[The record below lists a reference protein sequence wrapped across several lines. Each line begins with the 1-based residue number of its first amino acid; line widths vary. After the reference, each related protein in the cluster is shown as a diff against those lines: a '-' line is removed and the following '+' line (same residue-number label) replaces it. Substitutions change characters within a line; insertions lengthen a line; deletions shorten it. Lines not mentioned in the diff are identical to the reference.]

1 MASGRRASSAKPDTR
16 MVSAGTC
23 SSSASWNRRSNS
35 SARRTGCISLSTV
48 PRGTRVTLH
57 NFLPLLALILNVS
70 LAGITLLRN
79 SGSRLNRLFVYFVG
93 GMAVWNLGV
102 FMLRRAP
109 DEPTAVFWE
118 IVIHTGVIA
127 LPAFYYH
134 FVLIFLESTT
144 RHRTSLVVAYTLA
157 IVFNVINLS
166 GSPLFMS
173 GVKSTYWGWAPATGP
188 LYTPF
193 FIYFN
198 FFLIYGLLLRSYKDV
213 ESSFRRNR
221 ATLILLGTG
230 VSLVGGVIDFA
241 RFILTRFVPAADLVY
256 PMGIPANMIFALML
270 GTSIVRYRLFD
281 VNVLVKKGAI
291 YLLLRGVLTGTLV
304 TAESYADWDNV
315 NPLWVILPL
324 GFLLTML
331 VSPIGQRLE
340 ERIER
345 LMFSRRRG
353 CYETLLDLSKRMG
366 SILDFGRLMETL
378 VHGLVR
384 GVPLTHCVLMIFD
397 PQRSAFVVYREDT
410 TVGDGAGIVSIRVD
424 SPIVQWLNQKG
435 RVLVKEEAKLNP
447 EIAAYFETA
456 ENELDAIKAALIVPL
471 KIEGKLTGILL
482 VGEKL
487 SGDIFDEQELEVLAV
502 LANQVAISLENARLY
517 EELSGSNAQLMQASR
532 LKSQFLAS
540 MSHELRTP
548 LNSIIGFSKVLLN
561 RLDGDLTERQEV
573 YIRSVHNSGAHLL
586 QLING
591 ILDFSR
597 IEAGK
602 VEMVS
607 EDLDLHALIDECI
620 ESSTPLAR
628 GKQLK
633 VEKNVPLEL
642 PRLAADRTKVKQI
655 LLNLLSNAI
664 KFTSQGRVL
673 VGVAAEPGAVRVKV
687 SDTGIGIRAEDLARL
702 FEPFQQLDNPV
713 ARSAGGT
720 GLGLAISKKFVELHG
735 GRIWAESRENQGSTF
750 HFTLPLI

>member
-1 MASGRRASSAKPDTR
+1 MTP
-16 MVSAGTC
+16 
-23 SSSASWNRRSNS
+23 
-35 SARRTGCISLSTV
+35 
-48 PRGTRVTLH
+48 H
-57 NFLPLLALILNVS
+57 NFLPLLALVLNVS
-70 LAGITLLRN
+70 LAGITLFRN
-79 SGSRLNRLFVYFVG
+79 PGSRLNRLFTYFVG
-93 GMAVWNLGV
+93 GMAVWNFGV
-102 FMLRRAP
+102 FMLRRSP
-109 DEPTAVFWE
+109 DEATAVFWE

-134 FVLIFLESTT
+134 FVLIFLEGTT
-144 RHRTSLVVAYTLA
+144 RHRTSLLVVYALA
-157 IVFNVINLS
+157 LLFSIINLS
-166 GSPLFMS
+166 GSSLFMS
-173 GVKSTYWGWAPATGP
+173 GVKWTYWGWAPATGL

-193 FIYFN
+193 FVYFN
-198 FFLIYGLLLRSYKDV
+198 CFLIYGLLHLVRTYHDV
-213 ESSFRRNR
+213 DSSFRRNR
-221 ATLILLGTG
+221 ATLILLGTL
-230 VSLVGGVIDFA
+230 VSLIGGLIDFA
-241 RFILTRFVPAADLVY
+241 RFILARFVPAADLVY
-256 PMGIPANMIFALML
+256 PLGIPANMVFALML

-281 VNVLVKKGAI
+281 VNVVVKKGAI
-291 YLLLRGVLTGTLV
+291 YLLLWGVLTSVLV
-304 TAESYADWDNV
+304 AAEQYADWDQV

-324 GFLLTML
+324 GFVMTML
-331 VSPIGQRLE
+331 VSPLGQRLE

-345 LMFSRRRG
+345 VMFSRRRG

-384 GVPLTHCVLMIFD
+384 GVPLTHCVLMIYD
-397 PQRSAFVVYREDT
+397 AERSAFVVYREDA
-410 TVGDGAGIVSIRVD
+410 TVGEGVGAVAIRGD
-424 SPIVQWLNQKG
+424 SRLVQWLNQTG
-435 RVLVKEEAKLNP
+435 RVLVKEEVKLNP

-456 ENELDAIKAALIVPL
+456 EGELDAIKATLIVPL
-471 KIEGKLTGILL
+471 KIESKLTGILL

-487 SGDIFDEQELEVLAV
+487 SGDIFDDQELEVLAV

-517 EELSGSNAQLMQASR
+517 EELSESNAQLLQASR

-561 RLDGDLTERQEV
+561 RFDGELTERQET

-602 VEMVS
+602 LEMSS
-607 EDLDLHALIDECI
+607 EELDLHELIDECI
-620 ESSTPLAR
+620 ESSMPLAR
-628 GKQLK
+628 GKQMKL
-633 VEKNVPLEL
+633 EKNVPLEL
-642 PRLAADRTKVKQI
+642 PPLSGDRTKVKQI

-664 KFTSQGRVL
+664 KFTAQGRVL
-673 VGVAAEPGAVRVKV
+673 VSVVAEPDAIRVSV
-687 SDTGIGIRAEDLARL
+687 ADTGIGIREDDLAHL

-750 HFTLPLI
+750 HFTLPLT

>member
-1 MASGRRASSAKPDTR
+1 MTP
-16 MVSAGTC
+16 
-23 SSSASWNRRSNS
+23 
-35 SARRTGCISLSTV
+35 
-48 PRGTRVTLH
+48 H
-57 NFLPLLALILNVS
+57 NFLPLLALVLNVS
-70 LAGITLLRN
+70 LAGITLFRN
-79 SGSRLNRLFVYFVG
+79 PGSRLNRLFTYFVG
-93 GMAVWNLGV
+93 GMAVWNFGV
-102 FMLRRAP
+102 FMLRRSP
-109 DEPTAVFWE
+109 DEATAVFWE

-144 RHRTSLVVAYTLA
+144 RHRTSLFVVYALA
-157 IVFNVINLS
+157 LLFSIVNLS
-166 GSPLFMS
+166 GSSLFMS
-173 GVKSTYWGWAPATGP
+173 GVNSTYWGWAPATGL

-193 FIYFN
+193 FVYFN
-198 FFLIYGLLLRSYKDV
+198 CFLIYGLLHLVRTYNDV
-213 ESSFRRNR
+213 DSSFRRNR
-221 ATLILLGTG
+221 ATLILLGTL
-230 VSLVGGVIDFA
+230 VSLIGGFIDFA
-241 RFILTRFVPAADLVY
+241 RFVPAADLVY
-256 PMGIPANMIFALML
+256 PMGIPANMVFALML

-281 VNVLVKKGAI
+281 VNVVVKKGAI
-291 YLLLRGVLTGTLV
+291 YLLLWGVLTSVLV
-304 TAESYADWDNV
+304 AAEQYADWDQL

-324 GFLLTML
+324 GFVMTML

-345 LMFSRRRG
+345 VMFSRRRG

-384 GVPLTHCVLMIFD
+384 GVPLTHCVLMIYD
-397 PQRSAFVVYREDT
+397 VQRSAFVVYREDA
-410 TVGDGAGIVSIRVD
+410 TVGEGVGAVAIRVD
-424 SPIVQWLNQKG
+424 SRIVQWLNRTG
-435 RVLVKEEAKLNP
+435 RVLVKEEVKLNP

-456 ENELDAIKAALIVPL
+456 EGELDAIKATLIVPL

-487 SGDIFDEQELEVLAV
+487 SGDIFDDQELEVLAV

-517 EELSGSNAQLMQASR
+517 EELSESNAQLMQASR

-561 RLDGDLTERQEV
+561 RFDGELTERQET

-602 VEMVS
+602 LEMIS
-607 EDLDLHALIDECI
+607 EELDLHELIDECI
-620 ESSTPLAR
+620 ESSMPLAR
-628 GKQLK
+628 GKQMKL
-633 VEKNVPLEL
+633 EKNVPLEL
-642 PRLAADRTKVKQI
+642 PSLSGDRTKVKQI

-664 KFTSQGRVL
+664 KFTAQGRVL
-673 VGVAAEPGAVRVKV
+673 VSVVAEPDAIRVSV
-687 SDTGIGIRAEDLARL
+687 ADTGIGIRDDDLAHL
-702 FEPFQQLDNPV
+702 FEPFQQLDNPI

-750 HFTLPLI
+750 HFTLPLT

>member
-1 MASGRRASSAKPDTR
+1 
-16 MVSAGTC
+16 
-23 SSSASWNRRSNS
+23 
-35 SARRTGCISLSTV
+35 
-48 PRGTRVTLH
+48 VTLH

-79 SGSRLNRLFVYFVG
+79 SGSRLNRQFTYFVG

-102 FMLRRAP
+102 FMLRRSP

-144 RHRTSLVVAYTLA
+144 RHRWSLFVAYTLA
-157 IVFNVINLS
+157 LVFSVINLS
-166 GSPLFMS
+166 GSTLFMH
-173 GVKSTYWGWAPATGP
+173 GVKSTYWGWAPATGI

-193 FIYFN
+193 FVYFN
-198 FFLIYGLLLRSYKDV
+198 FFLIYGLSHLIRVYKDV
-213 ESSFRRNR
+213 DSSFRRNR
-221 ATLILLGTG
+221 ATLILLGTL

-241 RFILTRFVPAADLVY
+241 RFILARFIPAADLVY
-256 PMGIPANMIFALML
+256 PMGIPANMVFALML

-281 VNVLVKKGAI
+281 VNVAVKKSAV
-291 YLLLRGVLTGTLV
+291 YLLVWGVLTSVLV
-304 TAESYADWDNV
+304 AAESYADWDNV

-324 GFLLTML
+324 GFVMTML
-331 VSPIGQRLE
+331 VSPVGQRLE
-340 ERIER
+340 ESIER
-345 LMFSRRRG
+345 VMFSRRRG

-366 SILDFGRLMETL
+366 AILDFGRLMETL

-384 GVPLTHCVLMIFD
+384 GVPLTRCVLMIYD
-397 PQRSAFVVYREDT
+397 AQRSAFAVYREDAS
-410 TVGDGAGIVSIRVD
+410 VGERGAVAPIRID
-424 SPIVQWLNQKG
+424 SRIVQWLNQTG

-447 EIAAYFETA
+447 EIAAYFESA
-456 ENELDAIKAALIVPL
+456 ENELEAINAALIVPL

-487 SGDIFDEQELEVLAV
+487 SGDIFDDQELEVLAV

-517 EELSGSNAQLMQASR
+517 EELSETNAELMQASR

-561 RLDGDLTERQEV
+561 RFDGELTERQET

-602 VEMVS
+602 LEMVS
-607 EDLDLHALIDECI
+607 EEVDLHELIDECI
-620 ESSTPLAR
+620 ESSMPLAR
-628 GKQLK
+628 GKHMK

-642 PRLAADRTKVKQI
+642 PPLSGDRTKIKQI

-664 KFTSQGRVL
+664 KFTGQGRVL
-673 VGVAAEPGAVRVKV
+673 VSVVPEPDAIRVSVA
-687 SDTGIGIRAEDLARL
+687 DTGIGIREDDLARL

-713 ARSAGGT
+713 VRSAGGT

-750 HFTLPLI
+750 HFTIPLT

>member
-1 MASGRRASSAKPDTR
+1 M
-16 MVSAGTC
+16 
-23 SSSASWNRRSNS
+23 
-35 SARRTGCISLSTV
+35 
-48 PRGTRVTLH
+48 TLH

-70 LAGITLLRN
+70 LAGITLFRN
-79 SGSRLNRLFVYFVG
+79 PESRLNRLFTYFVG
-93 GMAVWNLGV
+93 GMAVWNFGV
-102 FMLRRAP
+102 FMLRRSP
-109 DEPTAVFWE
+109 DEATAVFWE

-144 RHRTSLVVAYTLA
+144 RHRRSLFVAYTLA
-157 IVFNVINLS
+157 LVFSVINLS
-166 GSPLFMS
+166 GSTLFMH
-173 GVKSTYWGWAPATGP
+173 GVKSTYWGWAPATGI

-193 FIYFN
+193 FVYFN
-198 FFLIYGLLLRSYKDV
+198 FFLIYGLSHLIRVYKDV
-213 ESSFRRNR
+213 DSSFRRNR
-221 ATLILLGTG
+221 ATLILLGTL

-241 RFILTRFVPAADLVY
+241 RFILARFIPAADLVY
-256 PMGIPANMIFALML
+256 PMGIPANMVFALML

-281 VNVLVKKGAI
+281 VNVAVKKSAV
-291 YLLLRGVLTGTLV
+291 YLLVWGVLTSVLV
-304 TAESYADWDNV
+304 AAESYADWDNV

-324 GFLLTML
+324 GFVMTML
-331 VSPIGQRLE
+331 VSPVGQRLE
-340 ERIER
+340 ESIER
-345 LMFSRRRG
+345 VMFSRRRG

-366 SILDFGRLMETL
+366 AILDFGRLMETL

-384 GVPLTHCVLMIFD
+384 GVPLTHCVLMIYD
-397 PQRSAFVVYREDT
+397 AQRSAFAVYREDAS
-410 TVGDGAGIVSIRVD
+410 VGERGAVAPIRID
-424 SPIVQWLNQKG
+424 SRIVQWLNQTG

-447 EIAAYFETA
+447 EIAAYFESA
-456 ENELDAIKAALIVPL
+456 ENELEAINAALIVPL

-487 SGDIFDEQELEVLAV
+487 SGDIFDDQELEVLAV

-517 EELSGSNAQLMQASR
+517 EELSETNAELMQASR

-561 RLDGDLTERQEV
+561 RFDGELTERQET

-602 VEMVS
+602 LEMVS
-607 EDLDLHALIDECI
+607 EEVDLHELIDECI
-620 ESSTPLAR
+620 ESSMPLAR
-628 GKQLK
+628 GKHMK

-642 PRLAADRTKVKQI
+642 PPLSGDRTKIKQI

-664 KFTSQGRVL
+664 KFTGQGRVL
-673 VGVAAEPGAVRVKV
+673 VSVVPEPDAIRVSVA
-687 SDTGIGIRAEDLARL
+687 DTGIGIREDDLARL

-713 ARSAGGT
+713 VRSAGGT

-750 HFTLPLI
+750 HFTIPLT

>member
-1 MASGRRASSAKPDTR
+1 
-16 MVSAGTC
+16 
-23 SSSASWNRRSNS
+23 
-35 SARRTGCISLSTV
+35 
-48 PRGTRVTLH
+48 VTLH

-70 LAGITLLRN
+70 LAGITLFRN
-79 SGSRLNRLFVYFVG
+79 PGSRLNRLFTYFVG
-93 GMAVWNLGV
+93 GMAVWNFGV
-102 FMLRRAP
+102 FMLRRSP
-109 DEPTAVFWE
+109 DETTAVFWE

-144 RHRTSLVVAYTLA
+144 RHRTSLFVAYTLSL
-157 IVFNVINLS
+157 VFSIINLS
-166 GSPLFMS
+166 GSTLFMH
-173 GVKSTYWGWAPATGP
+173 GVKSTYWGWAPATGL

-193 FIYFN
+193 FVYFN
-198 FFLIYGLLLRSYKDV
+198 FFLIYGLSHLIRVYKDV
-213 ESSFRRNR
+213 DSSFRRNR
-221 ATLILLGTG
+221 ATLILLGTL

-241 RFILTRFVPAADLVY
+241 RFILARFVPAADLVY
-256 PMGIPANMIFALML
+256 PMGIPANMVFALML

-281 VNVLVKKGAI
+281 VNVAVKKGAV
-291 YLLLRGVLTGTLV
+291 YLLVWGVLTSVLV
-304 TAESYADWDNV
+304 AAESYADWDQM
-315 NPLWVILPL
+315 NPLFIILPL
-324 GFLLTML
+324 GFVMTML
-331 VSPIGQRLE
+331 VSPVGQRLE
-340 ERIER
+340 ESIER
-345 LMFSRRRG
+345 VMFSRRRG

-366 SILDFGRLMETL
+366 AILDFGRLMETL

-384 GVPLTHCVLMIFD
+384 GVPLTHCVLMIYD
-397 PQRSAFVVYREDT
+397 PMRSAFVVYREDAS
-410 TVGDGAGIVSIRVD
+410 VGERGAAAPIRID
-424 SPIVQWLNQKG
+424 SRIVQWLNQTG

-447 EIAAYFETA
+447 EIAAYFEA
-456 ENELDAIKAALIVPL
+456 AANELDAIKATIIVPL

-487 SGDIFDEQELEVLAV
+487 SGDIFDDEELEVLAV

-517 EELSGSNAQLMQASR
+517 EELSETNAELMQASR

-561 RLDGDLTERQEV
+561 RFDGELTERQET

-602 VEMVS
+602 LEMFS
-607 EDLDLHALIDECI
+607 EEIDLHELIDECI
-620 ESSTPLAR
+620 ESSMPLAR
-628 GKQLK
+628 GKQMK

-642 PRLAADRTKVKQI
+642 TPLSGDRTKIKQI

-664 KFTSQGRVL
+664 KFTGQGRVL
-673 VGVAAEPGAVRVKV
+673 VSVVPEPDAIRVSVA
-687 SDTGIGIRAEDLARL
+687 DTGIGIREDDLTRL

-713 ARSAGGT
+713 VRSAGGT

-750 HFTLPLI
+750 HFTLPLT